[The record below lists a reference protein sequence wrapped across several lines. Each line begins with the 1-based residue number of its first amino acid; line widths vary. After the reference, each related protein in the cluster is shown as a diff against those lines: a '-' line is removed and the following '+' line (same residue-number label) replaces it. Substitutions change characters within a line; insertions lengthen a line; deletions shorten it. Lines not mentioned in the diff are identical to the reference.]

1 MLLCPALLQTPYW
14 CRTLGG
20 VLLVMT
26 YINNLKEAVIDS
38 RVRGEEEN
46 EKVTAG
52 TERR

>member
-1 MLLCPALLQTPYW
+1 
-14 CRTLGG
+14 
-20 VLLVMT
+20 MT